1 MKVCDPQ
8 TVAMLPTLGAEIAKS
23 PEFKEV
29 AKLLKGSRENVS
41 TLSLLKSLISSEDFR
56 GP

>member
-56 GP
+56 RP